1 MKPILVLFTGGTI
14 ASVSS
19 GGVISPD
26 KGRGDYL
33 LDLYRKTSGD
43 NDTQFETASP
53 VHILSENLCFD
64 DWNALIKAL
73 CSYTLDDYSGVII
86 THGSDTLAYT
96 SALVG
101 MLFRHTPVPII
112 ITAANKPL
120 DVKGTNGLFNFSSAV
135 QLIREHRYIG
145 VFTVYEKVCLSTR
158 LLPADTALDRFS
170 CYGGEEGFEGVS
182 EYRLDKPRERLL
194 DPDITLKNEVLVVHP
209 YPNFNYNSISLTSRP
224 AAVLHTLY
232 HSGTA
237 CTDLTHG
244 GERSLISFA
253 KKCKALDIPLFLCG
267 TKGGKADIYESMG
280 EIRELGV
287 NTIDRI
293 SDVAAYVK
301 LVIAYNQ
308 QQVNPARVIYTN
320 LFFEFL

>member
-1 MKPILVLFTGGTI
+1 MG
-14 ASVSS
+14 
-19 GGVISPD
+19 
-26 KGRGDYL
+26 
-33 LDLYRKTSGD
+33 
-43 NDTQFETASP
+43 SP

-73 CSYTLDDYSGVII
+73 CAYDLNRCSGVII

-96 SALVG
+96 SALIG

-120 DVKGTNGLFNFSSAV
+120 DVSGTNGLFNFTSSV
-135 QLIREHRYIG
+135 RLIKEGRYIG
-145 VFTVYEKVCLSTR
+145 VFTVYEKVYLSTR

-182 EYRLDKPRERLL
+182 EYRLDKPREQII
-194 DPDITLKNEVLVVHP
+194 DPCIALQNEVLMITP
-209 YPNFNYNSISLTSRP
+209 YPNFNYSTVSLSSRP

-237 CTDLTHG
+237 CTDLSHG

-253 KKCKALDIPLFLCG
+253 KKCKALDIPLYLCG
-267 TKGGKADIYESMG
+267 TKGGKADIYSSMG
-280 EIRELGV
+280 QISDLGV

-293 SDVAAYVK
+293 SDVAAYTK

-308 QQVNPARVIYTN
+308 QQVNPARIIYTN

>member
-14 ASVSS
+14 ASISQS
-19 GGVISPD
+19 GVIAPD
-26 KGRGDYL
+26 KSMGSHL
-33 LDLYRKTSGD
+33 IDLYRQTSGD
-43 NDTQFETASP
+43 NETQFETASP

-64 DWNALIKAL
+64 DWNALIKAI
-73 CSYTLDDYSGVII
+73 CSYSFDDYEGIII

-96 SALVG
+96 SALIG
-101 MLFRHTPVPII
+101 MLFRHTGIPII

-120 DVKGTNGLFNFSSAV
+120 DVRGTNGLFNFTSSV
-135 QLIREHRYIG
+135 RLIKEHRCIG
-145 VFTVYEKVCLSTR
+145 VFTVYEEVYLSTR
-158 LLPADTALDRFS
+158 LLPADTAQDKFS
-170 CYGGEEGFEGVS
+170 CYGGEAFEGVS
-182 EYRLDKPRERLL
+182 EYRLDKPREKLL
-194 DPDITLKNEVLVVHP
+194 DPDISLEREVLVVNP
-209 YPNFNYNSISLTSRP
+209 YPNFNYSSVNLSSRP

-237 CTDLTHG
+237 CTELSHG

-253 KKCKALDIPLFLCG
+253 KKCKALDIPLYLCG
-267 TKGGKADIYESMG
+267 TKGSKSDIYQSME

-308 QQVNPARVIYTN
+308 QQLNPARVIYSN